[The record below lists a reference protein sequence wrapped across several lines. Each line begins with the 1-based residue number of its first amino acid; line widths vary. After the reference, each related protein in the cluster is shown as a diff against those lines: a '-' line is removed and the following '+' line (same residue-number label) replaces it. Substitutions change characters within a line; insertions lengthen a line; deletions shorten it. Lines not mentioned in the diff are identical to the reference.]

1 MKALSQ
7 QLSELSLRAKSV
19 EDSFAAAEKEAKEKV
34 AARKAEAL
42 TTAKAAV
49 ERVNKQIQAVGASAA
64 KDWSALQAK
73 IVADMNAVMTY
84 AAGAKHD
91 LDAKR
96 AEHRAE
102 LMEWDAGFAIDYAIA
117 AVEQAKLAVLDA
129 IDARFAAEKA
139 KKS

>member
-1 MKALSQ
+1 MKALSE
-7 QLSELSLRAKSV
+7 QLSELSVRAKSV

-42 TTAKAAV
+42 TTAKTAV
-49 ERVNKQIQAVGASAA
+49 ERVNKQIQSVGEAA
-64 KDWSALQAK
+64 AEDWGALQKK

-84 AAGAKHD
+84 ATSAKHD

-102 LMEWDAGFAIDYAIA
+102 LLEWDAGFAIDYAVA
-117 AVEQAKLAVLDA
+117 AVEQARLAVLDA
-129 IDARFAAEKA
+129 VDARFAAEKA
-139 KKS
+139 KRS